1 VKNQIIPIEKMIA
14 TNRLL
19 KPLHSNLKSQ
29 IPNGIS
35 CVILLTFGTILLT
48 SNRSFANDA
57 PPLIA
62 QNTNKIDEFSSVGTE
77 PFWNVTVSKSGII
90 YSSPNAKKQTFP
102 YVTPIKATGRT
113 ADIVRVYRLQGK
125 PNSMLI
131 IKKESTC
138 RDGMSDK
145 QYPYSVTFILD
156 NTVLE
161 GCAEKK

>member
-1 VKNQIIPIEKMIA
+1 M
-14 TNRLL
+14 
-19 KPLHSNLKSQ
+19 KS
-29 IPNGIS
+29 IIS
-35 CVILLTFGTILLT
+35 CVILLQLSAILLI

-62 QNTNKIDEFSSVGTE
+62 QNNTKIDEFNIVGTE
-77 PFWNVTVSKSGII
+77 PFWNVTVSKSGIV

-102 YVTPIKATGRT
+102 YVTPIKAVGRT

-138 RDGMSDK
+138 SDGMSDK
-145 QYPYSVTFILD
+145 QYPYSVTLILN

>member
-1 VKNQIIPIEKMIA
+1 M
-14 TNRLL
+14 
-19 KPLHSNLKSQ
+19 KS
-29 IPNGIS
+29 IIS
-35 CVILLTFGTILLT
+35 CVILLQLSAILLI

-62 QNTNKIDEFSSVGTE
+62 QNNTKIDEFNIVGTE
-77 PFWNVTVSKSGII
+77 PFWNVTVSKSGIV

-102 YVTPIKATGRT
+102 YVTPIKAAGRT

-138 RDGMSDK
+138 SDGMSDK
-145 QYPYSVTFILD
+145 QYPYSATLILN

>member
-1 VKNQIIPIEKMIA
+1 M
-14 TNRLL
+14 
-19 KPLHSNLKSQ
+19 KS
-29 IPNGIS
+29 IIS
-35 CVILLTFGTILLT
+35 CVILLQLSAILLI

-62 QNTNKIDEFSSVGTE
+62 QNNTKIDEFNIVGTE
-77 PFWNVTVSKSGII
+77 PFWNVTVSKSGIV

-102 YVTPIKATGRT
+102 YVTPIKAAGRT

-138 RDGMSDK
+138 SDGMSDK
-145 QYPYSVTFILD
+145 QYPYSVTLILN

>member
-1 VKNQIIPIEKMIA
+1 MRNKIIPMEKMIA
-14 TNRLL
+14 TNRFL
-19 KPLHSNLKSQ
+19 KRLHSNLKCQ

-35 CVILLTFGTILLT
+35 YVIILGLGAILVT
-48 SNRSFANDA
+48 TNSSFANGA
-57 PPLIA
+57 LPLMA
-62 QNTNKIDEFSSVGTE
+62 QNTTKIDEFTSVGTE
-77 PFWNVTVSKSGII
+77 PFWNVTVSKSGIV

-125 PNSMLI
+125 PNSTLI

-161 GCAEKK
+161 GCAQKK

>member
-1 VKNQIIPIEKMIA
+1 M
-14 TNRLL
+14 
-19 KPLHSNLKSQ
+19 KS
-29 IPNGIS
+29 IIS
-35 CVILLTFGTILLT
+35 CVILLQLSAILLI

-62 QNTNKIDEFSSVGTE
+62 QNNTKIDEFNSVGTE
-77 PFWNVTVSKSGII
+77 PFWNVTVSKSGIV

-102 YVTPIKATGRT
+102 YVTPIKAAGRT

-138 RDGMSDK
+138 SDGMSDK
-145 QYPYSVTFILD
+145 QYPYSVTLILN

-161 GCAEKK
+161 GLR